1 MTRMNTSKHFA
12 LAVMVA
18 GSISSGSI
26 GFAQA
31 PAGGAAPAAPAAPR
45 RPALKLT
52 IPSFPDGA
60 MLPAKYSCIAKAEAL
75 RPHLQW
81 SGGPAGIAG
90 FALILH
96 DADAHPGRTAT
107 DNLHWLI
114 WNIPADATEIPEGS
128 PSAAIPGAVTGHNSS
143 PQPPGFAKEAAFAPP
158 CAPVGNPHHYTFE
171 LLALDAKLDLP
182 ATATRDEFMKAIEGH
197 VLSSSAYHM
206 VFNQ

>member
-1 MTRMNTSKHFA
+1 M
-12 LAVMVA
+12 LAGLLA
-18 GSISSGSI
+18 GSTTMVL
-26 GFAQA
+26 AQ
-31 PAGGAAPAAPAAPR
+31 AGGAPAAAPR

-52 IPSFPDGA
+52 SPSFPDGA
-60 MLPAKYSCIAKAEAL
+60 MLPDKYSCVAKSDAL

-81 SGGPAGIAG
+81 SGGPAGIAS

-107 DNLHWLI
+107 DNLHWLL
-114 WNIPADATEIPEGS
+114 WNIPADATEITEGS
-128 PSAAIPGAVTGHNSS
+128 PSATIPGAVTGHNSS

-182 ATATRDEFMKAIEGH
+182 ATAARDEFMKAIEGH
-197 VLSSSAYHM
+197 VLASSAYHM
-206 VFNQ
+206 IFNQR